1 MDGYS
6 QYTSLTGAESGRSSP
21 VKGLI
26 KIDPPPQVSASS
38 WAIVN
43 IHTGEYLWGKNS
55 HSIRDIASLTKIM
68 TLFVVKQCLVHKVIT
83 ENDIV
88 TVPREATMLGGTTA
102 FLRTNDQIRL
112 IDLLYAMMLPSGN
125 DAAYTLAEYCGGLMS
140 KDPRIN
146 KKKTCIGNVDFFVK
160 QMNAWAKQLKLK
172 NTLFLNPHGLSHL
185 GNHSTAC
192 EISRLASLLIKR
204 PLISQI
210 VQTTSHTCTVHN
222 SHTTRTL
229 TLQNTNLLLS
239 QAHVT
244 GFKTG
249 RTHTAGPCLSATF
262 TTRSTSLCIT
272 ILNSR
277 TSDKRWKE
285 VLNLHD
291 WAYTQLNQVFR
302 LSSKTITSKN
312 LSNFISSLNNL

>member
-1 MDGYS
+1 MDGCS
-6 QYTSLTGAESGRSSP
+6 LYTCHTGTESGRSSP

-43 IHTGEYLWGKNS
+43 IHTGEFLWGKNS
-55 HSIRDIASLTKIM
+55 HTIRDIASLTKIM
-68 TLFVVKQCLVHKVIT
+68 TLFVVKQCLVHKIIT
-83 ENDIV
+83 ENDVV
-88 TVPREATMLGGTTA
+88 TVPREAAMLGGTTA
-102 FLRTNDQIRL
+102 SLRTNDQIQL

-146 KKKTCIGNVDFFVK
+146 KKKTCIGNIDFFVK

-185 GNHSTAC
+185 GNHSTASDV
-192 EISRLASLLIKR
+192 SRITSLLIKR

-210 VQTTSHTCTVHN
+210 VQTASYSCTVHN
-222 SHTTRTL
+222 NKTPRGLSF
-229 TLQNTNLLLS
+229 QNTNLLLS
-239 QAHVT
+239 HPNVT
-244 GFKTG
+244 GLKTG
-249 RTHTAGPCLSATF
+249 RTQTAGPCLSATF
-262 TTRSTSLCIT
+262 TTRNTSLCIT
-272 ILNSR
+272 VLNSR

-285 VLNLHD
+285 VLKLHD
-291 WAYTQLNQVFR
+291 WASNQLDQIFS
-302 LSSKTITSKN
+302 LSSKTTASKN
-312 LSNFISSLNNL
+312 LSSFISSLNNL